1 MLSTLIFIDG
11 TKSIAKFGSRG
22 LIVSKHGL
30 KMLFLF
36 VRSLK
41 RMPFSGRRS

>member
-22 LIVSKHGL
+22 QIMSRHGL

-36 VRSLK
+36 LRSLR